1 MPTDPE
7 SMIKDHYDQ
16 TQALKSGRMLKCL
29 FSVFGFTF
37 PNFFSANDSALGSR

>member
-7 SMIKDHYDQ
+7 SMIKGHFDQ
-16 TQALKSGRMLKCL
+16 TQALKSERLLKSL

-37 PNFFSANDSALGSR
+37 PIFFSANDPVLVSH